1 MKAIETTATFSLNG
15 QFTVDEPIDLKD
27 NSRVRIIILLPEEE
41 EPDPYETPTE
51 QVIDGIRQGFYEA
64 FTGQTI
70 PLAQM
75 WEGIDAE

>member
-15 QFTVDEPIDLKD
+15 QFTIDEPIELKD
-27 NSRVRIIILLPEEE
+27 NSRVRIIILLPDDESSE
-41 EPDPYETPTE
+41 PYETPTE

-64 FTGQTI
+64 FTGQTV